1 MTRKQKLK
9 QLLNTPELMQLL
21 QDEQWNELM
30 SKLPIQTR
38 PILFELLRE
47 CGIDETEISRL
58 QHDFGIMYGLKFTS
72 STITIGAPD
81 KNGIH
86 NVGNVTNQGMQGGR
100 MLGFRTPEA
109 AEHVASQ
116 IGNPR
121 VYTMNPATAKN
132 YTWIKVETI
141 HGPAYAALEAI
152 GGFKNLNKTL
162 KEKSQQIL
170 NLQRKIREAEQLK
183 NNPERSDAVQVAA
196 GKENV
201 RNLQTICELIERSLT
216 ERGVEFEFIV
226 ERRWSNEH
234 YTRDEYY
241 TEVEQGEVSYCSI
254 EYDTG
259 SDVRQNEKLE
269 DGFLKNLEESI
280 KRKLPQV
287 TDLSIYTYSGH
298 TEISVSFHCT
308 YQSPEALRAK
318 EEIIRQAEKTIT
330 EATSELEKLKAE
342 LT

>member
-1 MTRKQKLK
+1 MTNKQKLK

-21 QDEQWNELM
+21 QDEQWDELM
-30 SKLPIQTR
+30 NKLPIQTR
-38 PILFELLRE
+38 PVLLELLRD
-47 CGIDETEISRL
+47 CGVEENEVTQL
-58 QHDFGIMYGLKFTS
+58 QLEYGIMYGLKFS
-72 STITIGAPD
+72 GSTITIGAPD

-152 GGFKNLNKTL
+152 GKFKNLDKTL
-162 KEKSQQIL
+162 KEKSQQIAD
-170 NLQRKIREAEQLK
+170 LQNKIQQAKREKE
-183 NNPERSDAVQVAA
+183 NPEYSEVVKKAA
-196 GKENV
+196 AKENLS
-201 RNLQTICELIERSLT
+201 NLKTICEMIET
-216 ERGVEFEFIV
+216 ELNKRGIEFTF
-226 ERRWSNEH
+226 
-234 YTRDEYY
+234 
-241 TEVEQGEVSYCSI
+241 VSYGQTFDELCADVIAGKRSSCYI
-254 EYDTG
+254 KYDIG
-259 SDVRQNEKLE
+259 STVTQDER
-269 DGFLKNLEESI
+269 LEEGFFQELKKSI
-280 KRKLPQV
+280 RNKLPHL
-287 TDLSIYTYSGH
+287 TNLDIYRSYDGST
-298 TEISVSFHCT
+298 INVSFHFT

-318 EEIIRQAEKTIT
+318 EEVIHQAEKTIA
-330 EATSELEKLKAE
+330 EATPELEKLKAE